1 MTLVEPE
8 RETDLERVQRV
19 RAAHLAAAARA
30 QAAAA
35 ARARAN
41 ADARSAVP
49 SWTEAERTGAYAG
62 LITRAIAYCIDIA
75 LINVVAFI
83 VGAAAGLAASVVNG
97 IPEVVKGVAIVLGG
111 VVYALWAVG
120 YFVTFWSTTG
130 QTPGSR
136 VMRIRVVDAGGG
148 AKLRPRRAIV
158 RVVGIVL
165 ATIPLFA
172 GFLIMLWDDRRRC
185 LQDRMARTTV
195 VHAPPQARI
204 VRQAIPR
211 DGDT

>member
-1 MTLVEPE
+1 MTRLEQDEAE
-8 RETDLERVQRV
+8 RARRV

-35 ARARAN
+35 ARAREN
-41 ADARSAVP
+41 ADARGAPTWS
-49 SWTEAERTGAYAG
+49 EAERTGAYAG
-62 LITRAIAYCIDIA
+62 LVTRAIAYCIDVA
-75 LINVVAFI
+75 AINVVAFA
-83 VGAAAGLAASVVNG
+83 VGAAAGLAASFVGGLPDVLDKLVVF
-97 IPEVVKGVAIVLGG
+97 VGG
-111 VVYALWAVG
+111 LVYLWWVVG

-136 VMRIRVVDAGGG
+136 VMRIRVIDGGG
-148 AKLRPRRAIV
+148 ADKVKRRRALV
-158 RVVGIVL
+158 RLMGLVL

-172 GFLIMLWDDRRRC
+172 GFLMMLWDDRRRC

-211 DGDT
+211 QGDR

>member
-1 MTLVEPE
+1 MTRLEPDQDEAE
-8 RETDLERVQRV
+8 RIHRV
-19 RAAHLAAAARA
+19 RAAHLVAAARA

-35 ARARAN
+35 TRARDN
-41 ADARSAVP
+41 ADARNVT

-62 LITRAIAYCIDIA
+62 LVTRAIAYCIDLA
-75 LINVVAFI
+75 AINVVAFA
-83 VGAAAGLAASVVNG
+83 VGTAAGLAASFVGGLPDRVAKLAVV
-97 IPEVVKGVAIVLGG
+97 VGG
-111 VVYALWAVG
+111 VVYLLWVVG

-136 VMRIRVVDAGGG
+136 LMRIRVVDAGG
-148 AKLRPRRAIV
+148 ADKVKPRRALV
-158 RVVGIVL
+158 RLVGVVL

-172 GFLIMLWDDRRRC
+172 GFVIMLWDDRRRC

-204 VRQAIPR
+204 VRQAVPR
-211 DGDT
+211 QGD

>member
-1 MTLVEPE
+1 MTRLEPDQDEAE
-8 RETDLERVQRV
+8 RIHRV

-35 ARARAN
+35 ARARDN
-41 ADARSAVP
+41 ADARNVP

-62 LITRAIAYCIDIA
+62 LVTRAIAYCIDLA
-75 LINVVAFI
+75 AINVVAFA
-83 VGAAAGLAASVVNG
+83 VGTAAGLAASFVGGLPDRVAKLAVV
-97 IPEVVKGVAIVLGG
+97 VGG
-111 VVYALWAVG
+111 VVYLLWVVG

-136 VMRIRVVDAGGG
+136 LMRIRVVDAGG
-148 AKLRPRRAIV
+148 ADKVKPRRALV
-158 RVVGIVL
+158 RLVGVVL

-172 GFLIMLWDDRRRC
+172 GFVIMLWDDRRRC

-204 VRQAIPR
+204 VRQAVPR
-211 DGDT
+211 QGD